1 MTLCPQQEP
10 SIFLIL
16 LTLEE
21 LAKHARKA
29 DAEDAE
35 VYEEIAR
42 QAIKQQTKVD
52 VTSLCLSLLGG
63 RAPDAISK
71 AISKCLKEKV
81 ESRNGDNC
89 SKPEKNAPNPEN
101 SPLHNLYPFMY
112 QMGFQLPFAANFPQP
127 QGYGYRNPRPRSCT
141 PNFHPHGTACLFCD
155 STSHLVRDCDKMKAA
170 KGK

>member
-89 SKPEKNAPNPEN
+89 SKPEKNAPDPEN

-127 QGYGYRNPRPRSCT
+127 QGYGYRNPRPRSYT
-141 PNFHPHGTACLFCD
+141 PNYRPRGAACLFCD
-155 STSHLVRDCDKMKAA
+155 STSHKYCDKMKAA

>member
-29 DAEDAE
+29 DAEYAE

-127 QGYGYRNPRPRSCT
+127 QGYGYRNPRPRSYSKLWPT
-141 PNFHPHGTACLFCD
+141 WSSMSIL
-155 STSHLVRDCDKMKAA
+155 
-170 KGK
+170 